1 MQSELLKHPK
11 ALLFSVILHVVFL
24 GIFFLNF
31 NFVADPKLQKQGQVA
46 KTVKAEIIDQRQL
59 EALERGKQEEQEARL
74 KKEMEKKKQTQAEK
88 ARLEKK
94 RAEAK
99 KIKLAEERQRKAVAE
114 KKKKETARKL
124 AEAKKNA
131 ELKKQQEAEVKRKAE
146 EQKKKQL
153 AEAKK
158 KQERLEKLEQEKQA
172 RIAEEMRLE
181 QEKQAKIAEQKRL
194 EEEKKKQEAEN
205 RRQAEQ
211 ERKRQEAALKAKLED
226 EETQRRLNSLRDAYR
241 LAIKQRIERNWRRP
255 PESGKMPDCEVH
267 VIQGPGGIILGVT
280 FGVCKGGSTT
290 YRLSIKNAVYK
301 SDPLPTPGDPA
312 LFDRELTIIFV
323 DPGD

>member
-74 KKEMEKKKQTQAEK
+74 KKEMEKKKQAQAEK
-88 ARLEKK
+88 AQLEKKRAQAEKAKLEKK

-99 KIKLAEERQRKAVAE
+99 KLKLAEERQSKAVAN
-114 KKKKETARKL
+114 KKRKETARKL

-172 RIAEEMRLE
+172 KLAEQERLE
-181 QEKQAKIAEQKRL
+181 QEKKR
-194 EEEKKKQEAEN
+194 QEAEK
-205 RRQAEQ
+205 RRLAEQ
-211 ERKRQEAALKAKLED
+211 ERKRQQAEIKAKLES
-226 EETQRRLNSLRDAYR
+226 EKNQRRLDLLRDAYR
-241 LAIKQRIERNWRRP
+241 LAIKQKIERNWRQP
-255 PESGKMPDCEVH
+255 QESGKMPDCEVR
-267 VIQGPGGIILGVT
+267 VIQGPGGIILDVT
-280 FGVCKGGSTT
+280 FGDCKGGSTT
-290 YRLSIKNAVYK
+290 YRLSIVNAVYK
-301 SDPLPTPGDPA
+301 ADPLPKPGDAA
-312 LFDRELTIIFV
+312 LFDRELIFFFT
-323 DPGD
+323 PG

>member
-46 KTVKAEIIDQRQL
+46 KTVKAEIIDHKQL
-59 EALERGKQEEQEARL
+59 EALERNKQEARL
-74 KKEMEKKKQTQAEK
+74 KQVMEKKKQAQAENAK
-88 ARLEKK
+88 LEKK

-99 KIKLAEERQRKAVAE
+99 KLKLAEEKRRKAVAE

-131 ELKKQQEAEVKRKAE
+131 ELKKQQKAEVKRKSE

-158 KQERLEKLEQEKQA
+158 KREHLEN
-172 RIAEEMRLE
+172 LE
-181 QEKQAKIAEQKRL
+181 QEKQAKLVEQKRL
-194 EEEKKKQEAEN
+194 EQEKKIQEAEK
-205 RRQAEQ
+205 RRLAEQ
-211 ERKRQEAALKAKLED
+211 ERKRQQADKKAKLD
-226 EETQRRLNSLRDAYR
+226 SEENQRRLNTLREAYR
-241 LAIKQRIERNWRRP
+241 LAIRQKIERNWRQP
-255 PESGKMPDCEVH
+255 QESGKMPDCEVR
-267 VIQGPGGIILGVT
+267 VLQGPGGIILDVT
-280 FGVCKGGSTT
+280 FGDCKGGTTT
-290 YRLSIKNAVYK
+290 YRLSIENAVYK
-301 SDPLPTPGDPA
+301 AEPLPKPGDPA
-312 LFDRELTIIFV
+312 LFERELVIRFK
-323 DPGD
+323 PQQ